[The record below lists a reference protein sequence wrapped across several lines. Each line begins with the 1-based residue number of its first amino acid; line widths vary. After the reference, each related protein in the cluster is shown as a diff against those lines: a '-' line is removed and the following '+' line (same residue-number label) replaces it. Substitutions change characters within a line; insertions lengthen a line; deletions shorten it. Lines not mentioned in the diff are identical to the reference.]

1 MELCSRERCT
11 ACGAC
16 INACPKKCIEFK
28 KDEYGFLFPII
39 DKVQCIQCGKC
50 VSACHILNKPDLLYP
65 NEAYA
70 AWSSDSDDR
79 KSSTSGGAASV
90 FYQTVVGNG
99 GIGYG
104 AVYDDNLNVV
114 IRGYD
119 NGDIVKYKNSKY
131 VYSSL
136 GNVFSEIKKNILER
150 KMVLFIGLPCQT
162 AAIKTYLGKEYGNL
176 ILVDIV
182 CHGTPPQQYLN
193 EHISAIEKKYGKKA
207 SHIKFR
213 KDNDFEFMCFDSCFD
228 KPFFS
233 RTKNADAYLLSF
245 FEALTYR
252 ESCYCCT
259 YAQNKRV
266 GDITIGDFWGLG
278 LKKPFN
284 HPYTGAISL
293 VLINSSKGKKFFEM
307 TKSKMFTEERDVSEG
322 LEGNAQLNTP
332 SIKNENR
339 EHFLSFYAANGF
351 EYAIEKIY
359 GEYMKKQNV
368 VYKRQQRKLAFRK
381 TIKKILRK

>member
-1 MELCSRERCT
+1 MELCSRESCT

-16 INACPKKCIEFK
+16 ITVCPKKCIEFK

-50 VSACHILNKPDLLYP
+50 VSSCHILNKPDLVYP

-70 AWSSDSDDR
+70 AWSNDSEDR

-90 FYQTVVGNG
+90 FYQTVVANG

-119 NGDIVKYKNSKY
+119 NEDIVKFKNSKY
-131 VYSSL
+131 VYSSM
-136 GNVFSEIKKNILER
+136 GNVFLEIRKNLLER

-162 AAIKTYLGKEYGNL
+162 AAIKTYLGKEYDSL

-193 EHISAIEKKYGKKA
+193 EHISAIEKKCGKKTC
-207 SHIKFR
+207 HIKFR
-213 KDNDFEFMCFDSCFD
+213 NDNEFEFMCFDSCCD

-233 RTKNADAYLLSF
+233 RTKNADAYLLPF

-252 ESCYCCT
+252 DSCYCCT

-266 GDITIGDFWGLG
+266 ADITIGDFWGLG

-293 VLINSSKGKKFFEM
+293 VLINTSKGKQFFDM
-307 TKSKMFTEERDVSEG
+307 SKSRMFTEEREVSEG
-322 LEGNAQLNTP
+322 IEGNAQLNTP

-339 EHFLSFYAANGF
+339 ERFLSLYITNGF
-351 EYAIEKIY
+351 DEAVGKIY
-359 GEYMKKQNV
+359 GDYMKKQNV
-368 VYKRQQRKLAFRK
+368 IYKRQKRKLVFRK
-381 TIKKILRK
+381 TIKKILGK